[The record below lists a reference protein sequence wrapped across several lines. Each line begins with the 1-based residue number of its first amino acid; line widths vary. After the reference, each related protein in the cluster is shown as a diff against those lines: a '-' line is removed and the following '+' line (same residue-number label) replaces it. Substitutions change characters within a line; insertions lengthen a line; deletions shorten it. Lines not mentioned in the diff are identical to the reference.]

1 MRRQARIRIYK
12 KTNQYMATISRESI
26 GNLHDKVLVKLTKED
41 YFPQFEKSL
50 KGYAKQANVPGFRKG
65 NVPAGMVRKM
75 YGQSLFQDE
84 VLRTA
89 GKQLEDY
96 LNTERVGIFGQP
108 MILPGESALRLDMN
122 DPQEVDFVFEI
133 GLKPDFQ
140 VPALDGGHTLLKYK
154 V

>member
-1 MRRQARIRIYK
+1 
-12 KTNQYMATISRESI
+12 MATVNRESI
-26 GNLHDKVLVKLTKED
+26 GNLHDKVIVKLSKED
-41 YFPQFEKSL
+41 YLPSFEKSL

-96 LNTERVGIFGQP
+96 LNKENVGIFGQP
-108 MILPGESALRLDMN
+108 MIMPQESAIRLDMN
-122 DPQEVDFVFEI
+122 NPQEVDFTFEI
-133 GLKPDFQ
+133 GLKPEFQ
-140 VPALDGGHTLLKYK
+140 
-154 V
+154 